1 MRRCVSRFH
10 DGDEFGRRRLG
21 ERYGFNLSECIG
33 TSLLLP
39 KVDPVISDDTFAY
52 EESEIRFCG
61 QKTRFDLERLVA
73 ALTVESTDS
82 LPWIPP

>member
-61 QKTRFDLERLVA
+61 QKIRFDSGEVSCDFGVGVNGFITLDTL
-73 ALTVESTDS
+73 
-82 LPWIPP
+82 